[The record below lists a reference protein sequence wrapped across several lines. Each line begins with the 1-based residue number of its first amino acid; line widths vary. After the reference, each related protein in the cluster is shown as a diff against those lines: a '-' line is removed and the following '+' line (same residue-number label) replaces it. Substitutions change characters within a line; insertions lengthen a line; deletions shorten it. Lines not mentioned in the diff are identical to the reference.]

1 MIDFSKEIK
10 KKNDNDDEDPQSGID
25 YFRYMKKKR
34 EKEEESKK
42 KLTDQ
47 ELLNKWGNLEEDLI
61 SKSQN
66 QELGMEK

>member
-10 KKNDNDDEDPQSGID
+10 KKNDNDDEDPQPEKD
-25 YFRYMKKKR
+25 YFLDMKKKR
-34 EKEEESKK
+34 ENEEESKK

-47 ELLNKWGNLEEDLI
+47 ELLDKWGNLEEDSI

>member
-47 ELLNKWGNLEEDLI
+47 ELLNKWGNLEEDSI